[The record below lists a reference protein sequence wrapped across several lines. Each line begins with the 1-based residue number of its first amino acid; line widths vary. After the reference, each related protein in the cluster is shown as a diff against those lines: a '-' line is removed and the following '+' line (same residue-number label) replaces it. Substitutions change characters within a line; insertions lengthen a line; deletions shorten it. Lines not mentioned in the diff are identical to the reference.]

1 MRLQKI
7 IVDVLKKYNDANLR
21 SEAAC
26 EIIAK
31 EICDKWDDFCRV
43 PAKRW
48 SKPDAATKET

>member
-1 MRLQKI
+1 MLQKI

-26 EIIAK
+26 KIIAK
-31 EICDKWDDFCRV
+31 EVCNKWDDCCRV
-43 PAKRW
+43 PEKRW